1 MIEIHGTHGS
11 PFVRKVYIALA
22 YKNIAFKNVHQ
33 MPFAKDSEYEKLN
46 PMGRIPTLVDGDLV
60 IGDSKVICRHLE
72 NTHPEPA
79 LYPRDPA
86 DRARA
91 EWFEELAGDRVA
103 EYTAGI
109 FFQRFMKPLAFKQEP
124 DEELITKLTT
134 KRLPPLLEYLEPLMP
149 ADGFLFGDF
158 MMADLSIASPFF
170 NAAYAGYEVDADQ
183 YPRLSAMIQ
192 RVKEQP
198 AVAGVLAEE
207 AKMFAGG

>member
-1 MIEIHGTHGS
+1 MIKIHGAHGS

-22 YKNIAFKNVHQ
+22 YKDIAYEMVHQ
-33 MPFAKDSEYEKLN
+33 MPFARDADYEALN

-60 IGDSKVICRHLE
+60 LGDSKVICRHLE
-72 NTHPEPA
+72 NTHPEPP
-79 LYPRDPA
+79 LYPLDKS

-91 EWFEELAGDRVA
+91 EWFEELAGDRLA

-109 FFQRFMKPLAFKQEP
+109 FFQRFMKPMAFKQEP

-134 KRLPPLLEYLEPLMP
+134 KRLPPLLDFLEPLMP
-149 ADGFLFGDF
+149 AEGFLFGEF

-170 NAAYAGYEVDADQ
+170 NASYAGYDVDVEQ
-183 YPRLSAMIQ
+183 YPRLSAMIE

-198 AVAGVLAEE
+198 AVAGVLTEE
-207 AKMFAGG
+207 AKMFAGS